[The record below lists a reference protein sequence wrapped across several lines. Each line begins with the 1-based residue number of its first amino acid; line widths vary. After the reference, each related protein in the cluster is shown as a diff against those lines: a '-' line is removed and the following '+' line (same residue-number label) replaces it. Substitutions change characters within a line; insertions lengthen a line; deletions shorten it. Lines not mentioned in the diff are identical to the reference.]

1 MSEERFG
8 ERLMR
13 SIAEVVRA
21 VFPREFYRGL
31 YEYRVDS
38 QSGNT
43 VDLRP
48 VDASLG
54 LPNPLPKVAFRSGA
68 PGAKGELQGGTTVLV
83 GFVNSDP
90 GRPFVAFVEGPDGSG
105 FVPLTAALDAQQELV
120 LGESCS
126 GDVKVAKAQ
135 AYVLRSGDKLQI
147 TGIPCNA
154 GGTVNFTG
162 PAFLDPSVIAT
173 PGAPPTGRSQVKA

>member
-1 MSEERFG
+1 MTEERFSA
-8 ERLMR
+8 RLMR
-13 SIAEVVRA
+13 AIAEVVRA
-21 VFPREFYRGL
+21 VFPLEFYRGL

-48 VDASLG
+48 VDASIG
-54 LPNPLPKVAFRSGA
+54 LPNPLPSVAFRSGA

-90 GRPFVAFVEGPDGSG
+90 GRPFIAFVEGPDGSG

-120 LGESCS
+120 LGESCA
-126 GDVKVAKAQ
+126 GDVKIAGAH
-135 AYVLRSGDKLQI
+135 AYVLRSGDTLKI
-147 TGIPCNA
+147 TQIPCNA
-154 GGTVNFTG
+154 GGTVDFVG
-162 PAFLDPSVIAT
+162 PVSLNPLITT
-173 PGAPPTGRSQVKA
+173 PGAPPLGRSQVKG